1 MNYYSV
7 NGQKEIDKC
16 KSIPKKN
23 SLHSSNK
30 MEVKYVTVK
39 WRDLVTL
46 RFSHMSTVVEN
57 KREDCT
63 GTMVHSKGY
72 LVPTTTLTM

>member
-16 KSIPKKN
+16 KSIPKKI
-23 SLHSSNK
+23 
-30 MEVKYVTVK
+30 VYIPQIKYVTVK